1 MFFVFFFKFTMQQ
14 TLVGFAFKI
23 HWKEY
28 WTYDEGEA
36 AKVVNFHENQT
47 NAVMHNEFFK
57 ISLMNNTYCYVEFQI
72 MHKDLLQQRSLIN
85 YDYIYT

>member
-1 MFFVFFFKFTMQQ
+1 MQQ

-36 AKVVNFHENQT
+36 VKVVNFHENQT
-47 NAVMHNEFFK
+47 NAVMHNEFFLNF
-57 ISLMNNTYCYVEFQI
+57 SYEQY
-72 MHKDLLQQRSLIN
+72 LLLC
-85 YDYIYT
+85 